1 MPWVLLYRMSKI
13 IQAPCLEFW
22 SGFLFSGERQ
32 YPYPYEDYIN
42 QGLGPSFLL
51 SCTLS
56 HPTLYSLV
64 PSSTDQLYFNFFW
77 IIFVPFRTCSLLVST
92 LSPPLPHFS
101 AELFLTSYVRCS
113 CSLHISPYLHTLS
126 LLSKFS
132 IVPASFH
139 SALCQCS
146 SQITKAV
153 SEISLTRAL
162 DLLKCRFFF
171 TIEKAYAVF
180 SECYFKLEGDL
191 HTDTTQECFCKIV
204 TVMKYLSVCFSFN
217 TSNNKAKQQVL

>member
-64 PSSTDQLYFNFFW
+64 FSSTDQLYFIFFW

-92 LSPPLPHFS
+92 LSPSSPLLCWAFPHFLCS
-101 AELFLTSYVRCS
+101 VLLFTAYF
-113 CSLHISPYLHTLS
+113 P
-126 LLSKFS
+126 LSKYIEPPKQIFHCSSFFSLS
-132 IVPASFH
+132 IVPVFLPNHKSR
-139 SALCQCS
+139 LWN
-146 SQITKAV
+146 
-153 SEISLTRAL
+153 ISNT
-162 DLLKCRFFF
+162 
-171 TIEKAYAVF
+171 
-180 SECYFKLEGDL
+180 G
-191 HTDTTQECFCKIV
+191 
-204 TVMKYLSVCFSFN
+204 LSIF
-217 TSNNKAKQQVL
+217 